1 MATARLH
8 GPVPAHPPER
18 RKVQRKT
25 LNRITNWP
33 RSSLYW
39 ISCRR
44 VTGAGKSQVTSA
56 REKASARRSAPKIQ
70 VHRRTAVTPAAARS
84 STVSGLTS
92 ADPDAGRCRTPTYQR

>member
-1 MATARLH
+1 MAPARLH
-8 GPVPAHPPER
+8 GPAPAHPRDR
-18 RKVQRKT
+18 RTVQRKT
-25 LNRITNWP
+25 LNRMTNWP

-56 REKASARRSAPKIQ
+56 REKANARRSAPKTQ

-84 STVSGLTS
+84 STVSGL
-92 ADPDAGRCRTPTYQR
+92 APVGPDPGRCRTPTYQR